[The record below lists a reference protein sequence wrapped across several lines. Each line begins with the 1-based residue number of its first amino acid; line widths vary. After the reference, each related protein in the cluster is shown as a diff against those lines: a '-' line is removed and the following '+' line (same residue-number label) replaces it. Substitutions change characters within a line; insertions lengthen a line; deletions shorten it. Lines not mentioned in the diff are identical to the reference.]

1 MGFVRMLCCSAY
13 RGMNREQ
20 YNRDAILKHATSSVG
35 QIELL
40 VLVGIVIIFGGMLVW
55 LGIGGQAGDFQLKYF
70 KDALW
75 LSWTIFFDPGTQTG
89 FTPSERDSVLWFS
102 AIFSVIGF
110 SFNLVIL
117 GWIVDRVRSMLEHW
131 QRTNDR
137 ITARDHAVVLGW
149 TDQTLFLIGELAQYF
164 HEVGFGSIV
173 VVGELT
179 ESQMLS
185 EIKMAFPGWHRWWRN
200 VEVRCRKGTPTLVT
214 RLHLWLRRLRRLHV
228 LRQVRCWKGKPNE
241 VEDLKRV
248 SVSQARFVIVLGD
261 SRDPREAD
269 YGMVSTLCALRCLPD
284 QYALPPRFPIFA
296 DFQIKQNGRVAK
308 RLVEPSRLHVT
319 FGREVADRCLAFC
332 ALRPTEG
339 QVAAGAKCK
348 RAGDVCLLSK

>member
-1 MGFVRMLCCSAY
+1 MGFVRMLFDVVFSK
-13 RGMNREQ
+13 REQ
-20 YNRDAILKHATSSVG
+20 FNRDAVLKHATSSVG

-40 VLVGIVIIFGGMLVW
+40 LMVGISLIFGGMLVW
-55 LGIGGQAGDFQLKYF
+55 LGIGGHAGDFELTYF

-89 FTPSERDSVLWFS
+89 FSPSERDTVLWFS

-117 GWIVDRVRSMLEHW
+117 GWIVDRVRSMLERW
-131 QRTNDR
+131 RRANDR

-179 ESQMLS
+179 EAQMLS
-185 EIKMAFPGWHRWWRN
+185 EIRMAFPGWHRWWRN
-200 VEVRCRKGTPTLVT
+200 VKV
-214 RLHLWLRRLRRLHV
+214 H
-228 LRQVRCWKGKPNE
+228 CWKGKPNE

-248 SVSQARFVIVLGD
+248 SVSHARFVIVLGD

-296 DFQIKQNGRVAK
+296 DFQIKQNSPVAA
-308 RLVEPSRLHVT
+308 RLVAPSLLHVA

-339 QVAAGAKCK
+339 QVRNGGNAIPRHVTVCEGVLRLVTACSGVSRSGTVCSGDTPS
-348 RAGDVCLLSK
+348 RAQVLM